1 MLYMIGIG
9 LNDEKDISVKG
20 LETVR
25 KCDFVYLE
33 NYTSRLNCSI
43 KDLEGLYNKK
53 IILADR
59 SLVEKR
65 ADKIV
70 EKAKSKDVAFLVIG
84 DVFSA
89 TTHTDL
95 FLRAK
100 KDKVRI
106 KVIHN
111 ASIISAVGIT
121 GLEIYKFGKITSIP
135 FENKDIISP
144 VQVFKNNYKNN
155 LHTLF
160 LLDIKEDKLMTI
172 NKAIEYLIKNKVDK
186 DIMAVACAAIGSNN
200 PFIKYDSLENLKKL
214 KINKFPQC
222 LIIPAKL
229 HFVEEE
235 TLCMEK

>member
-1 MLYMIGIG
+1 MIGIG

-43 KDLEGLYNKK
+43 KDLEKLYNRK

-59 SLVEKR
+59 NLVEKR
-65 ADKIV
+65 ADEIV
-70 EKAKSKDVAFLVIG
+70 KKAKSKDVAFLVIG

-100 KDKVRI
+100 KEKVKI
-106 KVIHN
+106 EIIHN
-111 ASIISAVGIT
+111 ASVISAVGIT

-135 FENKDIISP
+135 FENKEITSP
-144 VQVFKNNYKNN
+144 VEVFKNNYKNN

-160 LLDIKEDKLMTI
+160 LLDIKDKLMI
-172 NKAIEYLIKNKVDK
+172 IDEAIEYLIKNKVDK
-186 DIMAVACAAIGSNN
+186 DMMAVACAAIGSNN

-222 LIIPAKL
+222 FIIPAKL
-229 HFVEEE
+229 HFMEEE
-235 TLCMEK
+235 MLNNYR